1 MNRSIPILL
10 LALGLACDSAFAQA
24 SADYKVTASTFN
36 NGGDPSNGGF
46 AASSGY
52 HVRVDALGGATAAP
66 GLSSQGYRADGGFV
80 AGFPPPVEVL
90 NLRWTSSSTMV
101 WDPEKSVG
109 SYALYRDLVST
120 LPGGFGTC
128 LQPNLLSETAS
139 DSSLPPV
146 GAAWFYLVTARN
158 VLAEEGTKGHRSNG
172 LERPNPAPCP

>member
-1 MNRSIPILL
+1 MNRSIPGLL
-10 LALGLACDSAFAQA
+10 FALALAHGSAFAQA
-24 SADYKVTASTFN
+24 SAGYKVTESTFN
-36 NGGDPSNGGF
+36 NGGDPSNGSF

-52 HVRVDALGGATAAP
+52 HVRLDALGGVTADR
-66 GLSSQGYRADGGFV
+66 GLSSPGYHADGGFV

-90 NLRWTSSSTMV
+90 NLKWTSSSTMV

-109 SYALYRDLVST
+109 SYALYRGLVST

-128 LQPNLLSETAS
+128 LQSNLISETAN
-139 DSSLPPV
+139 DPAIPPF

-158 VLAEEGTKGHRSNG
+158 ALAEEGTKGHRSDG